1 MAQWGRKL
9 KGLVGLSAVGGVIG
23 AIYGAA
29 RAAIL
34 AFTGFGW
41 APDIFMGMITSHAGF
56 AALTT
61 AGVGITLATVGSRLS
76 LSELS
81 PWKAA
86 LVGGV
91 CGAAIPLGVIA
102 LTFTGVGMPGV
113 FLAIGARYGMLGAAL
128 GGGLV
133 AVAQRADRRALP
145 GEESRLYLED

>member
-9 KGLVGLSAVGGVIG
+9 KGLVGLSAVGGAIG
-23 AIYGAA
+23 AVYGAL
-29 RAAIL
+29 RAGML
-34 AFTGFGW
+34 ALTGLGFV
-41 APDIFMGMITSHAGF
+41 PEVFVSMVTSHAAF

-61 AGVGITLATVGSRLS
+61 AGVGLTLATVGSRLS

-91 CGAAIPLGVIA
+91 CGAAIPLGVVA
-102 LTFTGVGMPGV
+102 LTFTGVGTAGI
-113 FLAIGARYGMLGAAL
+113 FLTIGARYGLLGAVL

-145 GEESRLYLED
+145 ADEGGRFLED